1 MSIPVA
7 YLIAALAAPV
17 LGPVLYGLLHGH
29 HRAVRSVDGF
39 VYLAVPAL
47 VAWQLLPG
55 AWADRSILTIGLLG
69 AGFLL
74 PTVIERISQLLE
86 HYTDN
91 LALVVGLSGLV
102 LHAALEGAAL
112 TPGAGVVAGPFALA
126 LILHRIPVGLVI
138 WWLICPRFGRGAAA
152 AGVGSIVVGTLVG
165 YGVGTELLGNVPGP
179 ALGLYQ
185 AFVSGSL
192 VHVVFHQGRHDHQH
206 GHDTTHPTIST

>member
-29 HRAVRSVDGF
+29 RRAVRSVDGF

-47 VAWQLLPG
+47 VAWQVLPG
-55 AWADRSILTIGLLG
+55 AWADRSILTVGLLG

-74 PTVIERISQLLE
+74 PAVIERISRVLE

-102 LHAALEGAAL
+102 LHAAM
-112 TPGAGVVAGPFALA
+112 
-126 LILHRIPVGLVI
+126 
-138 WWLICPRFGRGAAA
+138 
-152 AGVGSIVVGTLVG
+152 
-165 YGVGTELLGNVPGP
+165 
-179 ALGLYQ
+179 
-185 AFVSGSL
+185 
-192 VHVVFHQGRHDHQH
+192 
-206 GHDTTHPTIST
+206 